1 MYHSRKMLVVFTYV
15 FVCLFVCLFILF
27 AGGNKQTAVCSSE
40 LTITQKQ
47 ASANQT
53 QIANHA
59 NVTSYQ

>member
-1 MYHSRKMLVVFTYV
+1 MCL

-59 NVTSYQ
+59 NVTS